1 VDVAAEGD
9 LVLLLS
15 GDEKRFL
22 IRLEVGAEF
31 HTHRGRLLHDD
42 IIGQPLGRVV
52 HSHLGKPFVA
62 LQPST
67 HDLIMNISRATQI
80 VYPKEIGYVLLKL
93 GVGPGAR
100 VIEASSGSGA
110 LTLALAYHVRPSGR
124 VYSYEVRPDMAR
136 LAAKNLKRVGL
147 DDLVEIKQRDIAEG
161 FDERDVDACFLD
173 VRTPWEYLEQVYQAL
188 KGGGFF
194 GALVPTTNQVADL
207 LAGLQAH
214 PFADIEACE
223 IMLRQYKPV
232 PARLRPMDR
241 LTAHTGYLIFA
252 RKVLE
257 RMAFRRPEGAEG
269 REGSKEI
276 ND

>member
-1 VDVAAEGD
+1 MDVAAAGD

-15 GDEKRFL
+15 SDEKRFI
-22 IRLEVGAEF
+22 IRLEAGGEL
-31 HTHRGRLLHDD
+31 HTHRGLVRHDD
-42 IIGQPLGRVV
+42 LIGQPLGRAVR
-52 HSHLGKPFVA
+52 SHLGEPFVA

-67 HDLIMNISRATQI
+67 HDLIMNVSRATQI
-80 VYPKEIGYVLLKL
+80 VYPKEIGYMLLKL

-100 VIEASSGSGA
+100 VIEAGSGSGA
-110 LTLALAYHVRPSGR
+110 LTLALAYYVRPTGR
-124 VYSYEVRPDMAR
+124 VYSYEVRPDMAH
-136 LAAKNLKRVGL
+136 LAARNLKRVGL
-147 DDLVEIKQRDIAEG
+147 DEWVEIKQRDITEG

-173 VRTPWEYLEQVYQAL
+173 VRTPWEYLQQVYEAL

-194 GALVPTTNQVADL
+194 GALVPTTNQVSDL

-214 PFADIEACE
+214 PFADVEACE

-257 RMAFRRPEGAEG
+257 RMSYGAQEESEEPEGPQEQ
-269 REGSKEI
+269 S
-276 ND
+276 